1 MPGFQKPGGLAPV
14 LNAED
19 AFLSTTVYT
28 RESRQHSEADMQ
40 YNQVVV
46 FITVPTQ
53 EVGSQIARAL
63 VGSKL
68 AACVNILPGISSVYS
83 WQGAIQQDDELLL
96 VAKTRT
102 TLFDQ
107 LAAAVK
113 KIHPYDVPEVIALPI
128 LTGSKEYLAWINQE
142 TA

>member
-1 MPGFQKPGGLAPV
+1 
-14 LNAED
+14 
-19 AFLSTTVYT
+19 
-28 RESRQHSEADMQ
+28 MQ